1 MKNNN
6 IKKSTSFRKNFK
18 IIIIGEIMYRFKT
31 FAIFGLISFVLVT
44 NTACTQEKTNEQQ
57 DVKIALNTGNNPHE
71 MLASNASGVEN
82 TAIGKVIQIETVAK
96 QKQGFAVDFT
106 WKENGNSTK
115 FSDFTKGKVV
125 LLNFWGT
132 WCPPCRREIPDLV
145 EVSKELANKDFVLI
159 GIALERGADVTS
171 NITKVSDFM
180 KSNGIPYNN
189 FIGVEA
195 ITNAYGGIAAVP
207 TTYIID
213 KNGKISETIV
223 GMRGK
228 SDFMESIKR
237 VLK

>member
-1 MKNNN
+1 MN
-6 IKKSTSFRKNFK
+6 
-18 IIIIGEIMYRFKT
+18 RFKS
-31 FAIFGLISFVLVT
+31 FAVFGLISFVLVT

-57 DVKIALNTGNNPHE
+57 NTKLSMNTDNNPHE
-71 MLASNASGVEN
+71 MLASNASGVDN
-82 TAIGKVIQIETVAK
+82 ATIGKVLQIETVAK
-96 QKQGFAVDFT
+96 PKQGFVVDFT
-106 WKENGNSTK
+106 WKENGNTVK

-145 EVSKELANKDFVLI
+145 EVSKELANKDFLLI
-159 GIALERGADVTS
+159 GIALERGDDLNSKV
-171 NITKVSDFM
+171 TKVSDFM

-195 ITNAYGGIAAVP
+195 LTNAYGGIAAVP